1 MLSKRIG
8 NTLVVRVDRGE
19 ELIEGI
25 KTAVKREKIRLGIV
39 SGIGAASSTTL
50 GVYNVEE
57 KKYYQ
62 NVFQGIHEIT
72 HLSGNVSEMN
82 GKTYLHL
89 HITIA
94 DEKGHAYGG
103 HLNEAVIGATSEIFI
118 QILDDA
124 VDRYKDEETGLNLL
138 AL

>member
-8 NTLVVRVDRGE
+8 NTLIIRVDRGE

-57 KKYYQ
+57 KNTIKMS
-62 NVFQGIHEIT
+62 FMEFTRSLTSPEI
-72 HLSGNVSEMN
+72 
-82 GKTYLHL
+82 Y
-89 HITIA
+89 
-94 DEKGHAYGG
+94 
-103 HLNEAVIGATSEIFI
+103 
-118 QILDDA
+118 
-124 VDRYKDEETGLNLL
+124 RR
-138 AL
+138 